1 MRAPAGR
8 GQQKNTRPQC
18 GLSFFFTVRTLHVSP
33 CLHLGGAILANVFIH
48 APRASSELTFVSRDS
63 NAFAVGAIGCSTVSS
78 WRSFRSSGSFFLD
91 LTTKKSFN
99 VASGLRLGASASLA
113 TETPR

>member
-1 MRAPAGR
+1 M
-8 GQQKNTRPQC
+8 
-18 GLSFFFTVRTLHVSP
+18 
-33 CLHLGGAILANVFIH
+33 LANVFIH